1 MIIKEI
7 NDMII
12 YDFSDFIVA
21 YEQSVTLKLD
31 N

>member
-1 MIIKEI
+1 MIIREI
-7 NDMII
+7 NDII
-12 YDFSDFIVA
+12 ISDFSDFIIA